1 MPFSDYDADM
11 RSQSTFADAKL
22 ALKDAKNKNY
32 FRAKLVTN
40 CQTEFQLSTKNV
52 SFFFSLFLP
61 VVVCGRFRF
70 TLLFHTYF
78 AFHRR
83 VCTANWSKKR
93 PA

>member
-1 MPFSDYDADM
+1 MQISRNDKSQGYYVTYMPFSDFDLDT

-52 SFFFSLFLP
+52 S
-61 VVVCGRFRF
+61 
-70 TLLFHTYF
+70 
-78 AFHRR
+78 
-83 VCTANWSKKR
+83 
-93 PA
+93 